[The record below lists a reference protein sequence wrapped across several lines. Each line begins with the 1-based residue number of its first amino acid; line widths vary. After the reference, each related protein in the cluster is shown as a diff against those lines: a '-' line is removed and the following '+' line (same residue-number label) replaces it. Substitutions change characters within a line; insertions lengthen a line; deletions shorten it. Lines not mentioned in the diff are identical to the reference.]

1 MIDLP
6 AETSTLGF
14 VYWIDPAGANGDDEA
29 SPIFYKSAE
38 LLDHQWRDAKQW
50 GMKVTAVIAK
60 HIEKLPAK
68 DGKTFHDGQQIGCTR
83 I

>member
-1 MIDLP
+1 MQRQARHILTMIDLP

-38 LLDHQWRDAKQW
+38 LLDPRRDAEQW
-50 GMKVTAVIAK
+50 GMKVTAVVAK
-60 HIEKLPAK
+60 LVEKLPAE
-68 DGKTFHDGQQIGCTR
+68 DS
-83 I
+83 